1 MKNYAGEIAGFGVSI
16 AKQYGSDL
24 HIAFTSNRKMP
35 ARANSTIA
43 PDEDIFSYNN
53 FANKEAW
60 RLRFNKNV

>member
-1 MKNYAGEIAGFGVSI
+1 MKNYAGEIAGFVVSI

-24 HIAFTSNRKMP
+24 HTAFTSNGKMP

-43 PDEDIFSYNN
+43 PDEDTFSYNDL
-53 FANKEAW
+53 ANKETW